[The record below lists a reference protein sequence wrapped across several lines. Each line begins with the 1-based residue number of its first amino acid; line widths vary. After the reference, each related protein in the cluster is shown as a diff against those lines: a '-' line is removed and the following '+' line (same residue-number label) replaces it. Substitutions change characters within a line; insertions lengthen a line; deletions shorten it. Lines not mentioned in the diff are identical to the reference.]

1 MEDLEQQVTEY
12 PEPSA
17 EVQPE
22 PTPEPEPE
30 VAAEPELESP
40 PVSPDWLDGAGA
52 IPEPEPAPQ
61 PQYPPQQPYPQA
73 PPPQYAQVPQQAP
86 QTMSDQQIESFVR
99 DPDTYVNRLVQAQVE
114 QAMGPTAMQANQAA
128 YGVQSFIS
136 SQAEA
141 SIGNAKRAIGDAYRD
156 VFNQDEAF
164 RGNKE
169 LQNRVGA
176 SLQGLLEQAAYGAR
190 GGNFNDI
197 ALFQSFGPAQ
207 ARATLAAAKALMG
220 IQGQAV
226 APMNVAGAVVERTAG
241 AVQKDAIQL
250 TADEETTIAARSR
263 VEPGYRDRYIKAKQE
278 AIDRGDVEN
287 I

>member
-1 MEDLEQQVTEY
+1 MEELEQQVTEY

-30 VAAEPELESP
+30 VAAEPEPESP

-52 IPEPEPAPQ
+52 VPEPEPAPQ

-86 QTMSDQQIESFVR
+86 QTLSDQQIESFVR
-99 DPDTYVNRLVQAQVE
+99 GPRDFVE
-114 QAMGPTAMQANQAA
+114 PIIREIVESQMGPAAMQSQQAA

-141 SIGNAKRAIGDAYRD
+141 SIGNAKRAIGDAYKD

-176 SLQGLLEQAAYGAR
+176 SLHGLLEQAAHGAR

-197 ALFQSFGPAQ
+197 SLFQSFGPAQ

-241 AVQKDAIQL
+241 AVQKDTVQL
-250 TADEETTIAARSR
+250 TADEETTIAARTR
-263 VEPGYRDRYIKAKQE
+263 VEPGYRDRYIAAKEE
-278 AIDRGDVEN
+278 AIKRGDVEG